1 MAEGPRK
8 KARNVQHGE
17 MRRLEESMGAAFL
30 AWRYLL
36 GWNGGS
42 AFEVPEGGPDS
53 GLSIVPE
60 KMPQQM
66 FLTVGGIQNQEPQ
79 ETGQDVPVLSCAV
92 REEPGRMPDFLF
104 RVPFYPPSS

>member
-8 KARNVQHGE
+8 KARNVQRGE
-17 MRRLEESMGAAFL
+17 MRRLEESVGAAFL

-66 FLTVGGIQNQEPQ
+66 FLTVGGIQDQEPQ

-92 REEPGRMPDFLF
+92 REEPGRMPDFLS